1 MQCFQSVQWK
11 ETKTIKQ
18 FYKQKEEL
26 VIFITPSL
34 FHFRSFASCEEF
46 NTLNTASTATQISKC

>member
-1 MQCFQSVQWK
+1 MFSICSMKGNQNY
-11 ETKTIKQ
+11 KTVLQ
-18 FYKQKEEL
+18 TKEEL

-46 NTLNTASTATQISKC
+46 NTLNTASTAYTD